1 LIFIDNQKN
10 FDDAMARVA
19 AQPVIALDTEAD
31 SLHSYFDK
39 VCLIQM
45 SYPGEDLII
54 DPLRKFDLS
63 KFGEVL
69 ANPNITKILHGA
81 DYDLR
86 ILNRDFGYTI
96 TNLIDTMVCSQLLG
110 YEAFGL
116 AALLDRHFGYKVD
129 KKHQRADWAM
139 RPLPPDMLAYASTD
153 TRHLIDLMT
162 RLREELTALGRWEWA
177 VEEFARLEQIRF
189 NEKDSD
195 EEPFRRL
202 KGLGALDRR
211 SLAVVRALYEYR
223 DGLAREADRPPF
235 KIYSNDLIFEL
246 AKVKPVTLQ
255 EFGVIKGVSG
265 YHRGRYGRDII
276 RLVEE
281 ALAIPDDQLP
291 EKSESRTWLRDRELE
306 ARIDRMKKA
315 RDKIAKDLKV
325 DASVLAPRHI
335 LLTVAQAQP
344 QEPGDLDRV
353 PVMRNWQK
361 ALLGQAL
368 IDALRGGAPKP
379 PQSKLF

>member
-1 LIFIDNQKN
+1 VIFIDNQKD
-10 FDDAMARVA
+10 FDAAMARVA

-45 SYPGEDLII
+45 SFPGEDLII
-54 DPLRKFDLS
+54 DPLCKIDLS
-63 KFGEVL
+63 KFGEIL
-69 ANPNITKILHGA
+69 ANREITKILHGA

-96 TNLIDTMVCSQLLG
+96 ANLVDTMVCSQLLG

-139 RPLPPDMLAYASTD
+139 RPLPADMLLYAATD
-153 TRHLIDLMT
+153 TRHLIDLAA
-162 RLREELTALGRWEWA
+162 RLRDELIALGRWEWA
-177 VEEFARLEQIRF
+177 VEEFGRLEQIRF

-211 SLAVVRALYEYR
+211 SLAVVRALYDYR

-235 KIYSNDLIFEL
+235 KIFSNDLIFEV

-265 YHRGRYGRDII
+265 YHRGRYGRDIA
-276 RLVEE
+276 RMVEE
-281 ALAIPDDQLP
+281 ALAIPEDQLP
-291 EKSESRTWLRDRELE
+291 EKSESKTWLRDRELE

-344 QEPGDLDRV
+344 QEPSDLDRV
-353 PVMRNWQK
+353 PMMRNWQK

-368 IDALRGGAPKP
+368 IDALRGGAKP

>member
-1 LIFIDNQKN
+1 MIFIDNQRD

-19 AQPVIALDTEAD
+19 AQPVVSVDTEAD

-45 SYPGEDLII
+45 STADEDLII
-54 DPLRKFDLS
+54 DPLRKFDLT
-63 KFGEVL
+63 KFGEIL
-69 ANPNITKILHGA
+69 ANRDITKILHGA

-86 ILNRDFGYTI
+86 ILNRDFGFTI
-96 TNLIDTMVCSQLLG
+96 ANLVDTMVCSQLLG

-116 AALLDRHFGYKVD
+116 AALLDRHFGFKVD

-139 RPLPPDMLAYASTD
+139 RPLPPDMLDYAATD
-153 TRHLIDLMT
+153 TRHLVALAD
-162 RLREELTALGRWEWA
+162 RLREELKALGRWEWA
-177 VEEFARLEQIRF
+177 VEEFGRLEQIRF

-211 SLAVVRALYEYR
+211 SLAVVRALYDYR

-235 KIYSNDLIFEL
+235 KIFSNDLIFEVAKIKPL
-246 AKVKPVTLQ
+246 ATHD
-255 EFGVIKGVSG
+255 FNAIKGVSG
-265 YHRGRYGRDII
+265 YHRGRYGRDVV
-276 RLVEE
+276 RLVKE
-281 ALAIPDDQLP
+281 ALAIPDEELP
-291 EKSESRTWLRDRELE
+291 EKSEAKTWLRDRELE

-315 RDKIAKDLKV
+315 RDKIARDLKV

-335 LLTVAQAQP
+335 LLTVAQTQP
-344 QEPGDLDRV
+344 QEPSDLDQV
-353 PVMRNWQK
+353 SVMRNWQK

-368 IDALRGGAPKP
+368 IDALRGGVKP

>member
-1 LIFIDNQKN
+1 VNVIDTQEA
-10 FDDAMARVA
+10 FDAAMARVA
-19 AQPVIALDTEAD
+19 AQPVVALDTEAD

-45 SYPGEDLII
+45 SIPGEDMII
-54 DPLRKFDLS
+54 DPLCKIDIA
-63 KFGEVL
+63 KFGEIL
-69 ANPNITKILHGA
+69 ANREITKILHGA

-86 ILNRDFGYTI
+86 ILDRDFGFTI
-96 TNLIDTMVCSQLLG
+96 ANLIDTMVCSQLLG

-116 AALLDRHFGYKVD
+116 AALLDRHFGFKVD

-139 RPLPPDMLAYASTD
+139 RPLPPDMLEYAATD
-153 TRHLIDLMT
+153 TRHLIALAG
-162 RLREELTALGRWEWA
+162 RLRDELTALGRWEWA
-177 VEEFARLEQIRF
+177 VEEFGRQEQIRF
-189 NEKDSD
+189 NEKDGD

-211 SLAVVRALYEYR
+211 SLAVVRALYDFR

-235 KIYSNDLIFEL
+235 KIFGNDLIFEIARL
-246 AKVKPVTLQ
+246 KPSSTQ
-255 EFGVIKGVSG
+255 EFNNIKGVSG
-265 YHRGRYGRDII
+265 YHRGRFGRDIV
-276 RLVEE
+276 RLVNE
-281 ALAIPDDQLP
+281 AMAIPDEELP
-291 EKSESRTWLRDRELE
+291 EKSESKTWLRDREME

-335 LLTVAQAQP
+335 LVSVAEAQP
-344 QEPGDLDRV
+344 HEPADLDRV

-368 IDALRGGAPKP
+368 IDALRGGMKP

>member
-1 LIFIDNQKN
+1 VIFIDTQEA
-10 FDDAMARVA
+10 FDAAMDRVA
-19 AQPVIALDTEAD
+19 AQPVVAVDTEAD

-45 SYPGEDLII
+45 SIPGEDLII
-54 DPLRKFDLS
+54 DPLCKFDLT
-63 KFGEVL
+63 KFGGVL
-69 ANPNITKILHGA
+69 ANRSITKILHGA

-86 ILNRDFGYTI
+86 ILNRDFGFTI
-96 TNLIDTMVCSQLLG
+96 ANLIDTMVCSQLLG

-139 RPLPPDMLAYASTD
+139 RPLPPDMLEYAATD
-153 TRHLIDLMT
+153 TRHLIALST
-162 RLREELTALGRWEWA
+162 RLRDELTALGRWEWA
-177 VEEFARLEQIRF
+177 VEEFGRLEQIRF
-189 NEKDSD
+189 NEKDGD

-211 SLAVVRALYEYR
+211 SLAVVRALYDFR

-235 KIYSNDLIFEL
+235 KIFGNDLIFEV
-246 AKVKPVTLQ
+246 ANIKPQSTQ
-255 EFGVIKGVSG
+255 DFNVIKGVSG
-265 YHRGRYGRDII
+265 YHRGRFGREIV
-276 RLVEE
+276 RLVQE
-281 ALAIPDDQLP
+281 ALVIPEDELP
-291 EKSESRTWLRDRELE
+291 EKGEVKTWLRDREVE

-315 RDKIAKDLKV
+315 RDKIARDLKV

-335 LLTVAQAQP
+335 LASVAQAQP
-344 QEPGDLDRV
+344 QEPADLDRV

-368 IDALRGGAPKP
+368 IDALRGGVKP

>member
-1 LIFIDNQKN
+1 VNVIDTQEA
-10 FDDAMARVA
+10 FDAAMARVA
-19 AQPVIALDTEAD
+19 AQPVVALDTEAD

-45 SYPGEDLII
+45 SIPGEDMII
-54 DPLRKFDLS
+54 DPLCKIDIA
-63 KFGEVL
+63 KFGEIL
-69 ANPNITKILHGA
+69 ANREITKILHGA

-86 ILNRDFGYTI
+86 ILDRDFGFTI
-96 TNLIDTMVCSQLLG
+96 ANLVDTMVCSQLLG

-116 AALLDRHFGYKVD
+116 AALLDRHFGFKVD

-139 RPLPPDMLAYASTD
+139 RPLPPDMLEYAATD
-153 TRHLIDLMT
+153 TRHLIALAG

-177 VEEFARLEQIRF
+177 VEEFGRQEQIRF
-189 NEKDSD
+189 NEKDGD

-211 SLAVVRALYEYR
+211 SLAVVRALYDFR

-235 KIYSNDLIFEL
+235 KIFGNDLIFEI
-246 AKVKPVTLQ
+246 ARIKPSSTQ
-255 EFGVIKGVSG
+255 EFNSIKGVSG
-265 YHRGRYGRDII
+265 YHRGRFGRDIV
-276 RLVEE
+276 RLVKE
-281 ALAIPDDQLP
+281 AMEIPDEELP
-291 EKSESRTWLRDRELE
+291 EKSESKTWLRDREME

-335 LLTVAQAQP
+335 LVSVAEAQP
-344 QEPGDLDRV
+344 HEPADLDRV

-368 IDALRGGAPKP
+368 IDALRGGTKP
-379 PQSKLF
+379 PQTKLF

>member
-1 LIFIDNQKN
+1 VNVIDTQEA
-10 FDDAMARVA
+10 FDAAMARVA
-19 AQPVIALDTEAD
+19 AQPVVALDTEAD

-45 SYPGEDLII
+45 SIPGEDMII
-54 DPLRKFDLS
+54 DPLCKIDIA
-63 KFGEVL
+63 KFGEIL
-69 ANPNITKILHGA
+69 GNRAITKILHGA

-86 ILNRDFGYTI
+86 ILDRDFGFTI
-96 TNLIDTMVCSQLLG
+96 ANLIDTMVCSQLLG

-116 AALLDRHFGYKVD
+116 AALLDRHFGFKVD

-139 RPLPPDMLAYASTD
+139 RPLPPDMLEYAATD
-153 TRHLIDLMT
+153 TRHLIALAG
-162 RLREELTALGRWEWA
+162 RLRDELTALGRWEWA
-177 VEEFARLEQIRF
+177 VEEFGRQEQIRF
-189 NEKDSD
+189 NEKDGD

-211 SLAVVRALYEYR
+211 SLAVVRALYDFR

-235 KIYSNDLIFEL
+235 KIFGNDLIFEI
-246 AKVKPVTLQ
+246 ARIKPSSTQ
-255 EFGVIKGVSG
+255 EFNSIKGVSG
-265 YHRGRYGRDII
+265 YHRGRFGRDIV
-276 RLVEE
+276 RLVHE
-281 ALAIPDDQLP
+281 AMAIPDEELP
-291 EKSESRTWLRDRELE
+291 EKSESKTWLRDREME

-335 LLTVAQAQP
+335 LVSVAEAQP
-344 QEPGDLDRV
+344 HEPADLDRV

-368 IDALRGGAPKP
+368 IDALRGGMKP

>member
-1 LIFIDNQKN
+1 MIFIDNQQD
-10 FDDAMARVA
+10 FDAAMARVT
-19 AQPVIALDTEAD
+19 AQPVVALDTEAD

-45 SYPGEDLII
+45 SIPGEDLII
-54 DPLRKFDLS
+54 DPLRKFDLT
-63 KFGEVL
+63 KFGEIL
-69 ANPNITKILHGA
+69 ANRAITKILHGA

-96 TNLIDTMVCSQLLG
+96 ANLVDTMVCSQLLG

-116 AALLDRHFGYKVD
+116 AALLDRHFGFKVD

-139 RPLPPDMLAYASTD
+139 RPLPPDMLEYAATD
-153 TRHLIDLMT
+153 TRHLIALAGK
-162 RLREELTALGRWEWA
+162 LRDELTALSRWEWA
-177 VEEFARLEQIRF
+177 VEEFGRQEQIRF
-189 NEKDSD
+189 NEKDGD

-211 SLAVVRALYEYR
+211 SLAVVRALYDFR

-235 KIYSNDLIFEL
+235 KIFGNDLIFEL
-246 AKVKPVTLQ
+246 ARVKPASTQ
-255 EFGVIKGVSG
+255 EFNSIKGVSG
-265 YHRGRYGRDII
+265 YHRGRFGRDIV
-276 RLVEE
+276 RLVNE
-281 ALAIPDDQLP
+281 AMAIPDDELP
-291 EKSESRTWLRDRELE
+291 EKSESKTWLRDRELE

-315 RDKIAKDLKV
+315 RDRIAKDLKV

-335 LLTVAQAQP
+335 LVSVAEAQP
-344 QEPGDLDRV
+344 VEPADLDRV
-353 PVMRNWQK
+353 PVMRQWQK

-368 IDALRGGAPKP
+368 IDALHGGVKP

>member
-1 LIFIDNQKN
+1 
-10 FDDAMARVA
+10 MARVA
-19 AQPVIALDTEAD
+19 AQPVVALDTEAD

-45 SYPGEDLII
+45 SIPGEDMII
-54 DPLRKFDLS
+54 DPLCKIDIA
-63 KFGEVL
+63 KFGEIL
-69 ANPNITKILHGA
+69 ANREITKILHGA

-86 ILNRDFGYTI
+86 ILNRDFGFTI
-96 TNLIDTMVCSQLLG
+96 ANLIDTMVCSQLLG

-116 AALLDRHFGYKVD
+116 AALLDRHFGFKVD

-139 RPLPPDMLAYASTD
+139 RPLPPDMLEYAATD
-153 TRHLIDLMT
+153 TRHLIALAG
-162 RLREELTALGRWEWA
+162 RLRDELTALGRWEWA
-177 VEEFARLEQIRF
+177 VEEFGRQEQIRF
-189 NEKDSD
+189 NEKDGD

-211 SLAVVRALYEYR
+211 SLAVVRALYDFR

-235 KIYSNDLIFEL
+235 KIFGNDLIFEL
-246 AKVKPVTLQ
+246 ARVKPSSTQ
-255 EFGVIKGVSG
+255 DFNSIKGVSG
-265 YHRGRYGRDII
+265 YHRGRFGRDIV
-276 RLVEE
+276 RLVKE
-281 ALAIPDDQLP
+281 AMAIPDEELP
-291 EKSESRTWLRDRELE
+291 EKSESKTWLRDREME

-335 LLTVAQAQP
+335 LVSVAEAQP
-344 QEPGDLDRV
+344 HEPADLDRV

-368 IDALRGGAPKP
+368 IDALRGGMKA

>member
-1 LIFIDNQKN
+1 VIFIDNQHD
-10 FDDAMARVA
+10 FDAAMARVA
-19 AQPVIALDTEAD
+19 AQPIVALDTEAD

-45 SYPGEDLII
+45 SFPGEDLII
-54 DPLRKFDLS
+54 DPLSKIDLA

-69 ANPNITKILHGA
+69 ANRGITKILHGA

-96 TNLIDTMVCSQLLG
+96 ANLIDTMVCSQLLG

-139 RPLPPDMLAYASTD
+139 RPLPADMLDYAATD
-153 TRHLIDLMT
+153 TRHLIDLVT
-162 RLREELTALGRWEWA
+162 RLRDELTALGRWEWA

-223 DGLAREADRPPF
+223 DGLAREADKPPF
-235 KIYSNDLIFEL
+235 KIFSNDLIFEV
-246 AKVKPVTLQ
+246 AKLQ
-255 EFGVIKGVSG
+255 PQSTQDFSGIKGVSG
-265 YHRGRYGRDII
+265 YHRGRYGRDIV
-276 RLVEE
+276 RMVQE
-281 ALAIPDDQLP
+281 ALLIADDELP
-291 EKSESRTWLRDRELE
+291 EKSETKTWLRDRELE

-335 LLTVAQAQP
+335 LATVAQAQP
-344 QEPGDLDRV
+344 QEPADLDAI

-368 IDALRGGAPKP
+368 IDALRGGTKP

>member
-1 LIFIDNQKN
+1 MIFIDTQQA
-10 FDDAMARVA
+10 FDAAMARVA
-19 AQPVIALDTEAD
+19 AQPVVAVDTEAD

-45 SYPGEDLII
+45 SIPGEDLII
-54 DPLRKFDLS
+54 DPLCRFDLT

-69 ANPNITKILHGA
+69 GNPGITKILHGA

-86 ILNRDFGYTI
+86 ILNRDFGFTI
-96 TNLIDTMVCSQLLG
+96 ANLIDTMVCSQLLG

-139 RPLPPDMLAYASTD
+139 RPLLPDMLEYAATD
-153 TRHLIDLMT
+153 TRHLIALAA

-177 VEEFARLEQIRF
+177 VEEFGRLEQIRF
-189 NEKDSD
+189 NEKDGE

-211 SLAVVRALYEYR
+211 SLAVVRALYDFR

-235 KIYSNDLIFEL
+235 KIFGNDLIFEV
-246 AKVKPVTLQ
+246 AKIKPQSTQ
-255 EFGVIKGVSG
+255 DFNGVKGVSG
-265 YHRGRYGRDII
+265 YHRGRFGRDIV
-276 RLVEE
+276 RLVLE
-281 ALAIPDDQLP
+281 ALAIPEDELP
-291 EKSESRTWLRDRELE
+291 EKSEVKTWLRDREVE

-315 RDKIAKDLKV
+315 RDKIARDLKV

-335 LLTVAQAQP
+335 LASVAQAQP
-344 QEPGDLDRV
+344 QEPADLDRV

-368 IDALRGGAPKP
+368 IDALRGGTKAP
-379 PQSKLF
+379 QAKLF

>member
-1 LIFIDNQKN
+1 VNFIDTQET
-10 FDDAMARVA
+10 FDAAMARVA
-19 AQPVIALDTEAD
+19 AQPVVALDTEAD

-45 SYPGEDLII
+45 SIPGEDMII
-54 DPLRKFDLS
+54 DPLCKFDLA

-69 ANPNITKILHGA
+69 ANRAITKILHGA

-86 ILNRDFGYTI
+86 ILDRDFGFTI
-96 TNLIDTMVCSQLLG
+96 ANLIDTMVCSQLLG

-116 AALLDRHFGYKVD
+116 AALLDRHFGFKVD

-139 RPLPPDMLAYASTD
+139 RPLPPDMLEYAATD
-153 TRHLIDLMT
+153 TRHLIALAG
-162 RLREELTALGRWEWA
+162 RLRDELTALGRWEWA
-177 VEEFARLEQIRF
+177 VEEFGRQEQIRF
-189 NEKDSD
+189 NEKDGD

-211 SLAVVRALYEYR
+211 SLAVVRALYDFR

-235 KIYSNDLIFEL
+235 KIFGNDLIFEIARL
-246 AKVKPVTLQ
+246 KPSSTQ
-255 EFGVIKGVSG
+255 DFNSIKGVSG
-265 YHRGRYGRDII
+265 YHRGRFGRDIV
-276 RLVEE
+276 RLVNE
-281 ALAIPDDQLP
+281 AMAIPDEELP
-291 EKSESRTWLRDRELE
+291 EKSESKTWMRDREME

-335 LLTVAQAQP
+335 LVSVAEAQP
-344 QEPGDLDRV
+344 QEPADLDRV
-353 PVMRNWQK
+353 SVMRNWQK

-368 IDALRGGAPKP
+368 IDALRGGMKP

>member
-1 LIFIDNQKN
+1 MNFIDTQEA
-10 FDDAMARVA
+10 FDAAMARVA
-19 AQPVIALDTEAD
+19 AQPVVALDTEAD

-45 SYPGEDLII
+45 SIPGEDLII
-54 DPLRKFDLS
+54 DPLCKFDIA
-63 KFGEVL
+63 KFGEIL
-69 ANPNITKILHGA
+69 ANREITKILHGA

-86 ILNRDFGYTI
+86 ILNRDFGFTI
-96 TNLIDTMVCSQLLG
+96 ANLVDTMVCSQLLG

-116 AALLDRHFGYKVD
+116 AALLDRHFGFKVD

-139 RPLPPDMLAYASTD
+139 RPLPPDMLEYAATD
-153 TRHLIDLMT
+153 TRHLIALAG
-162 RLREELTALGRWEWA
+162 RLRDELTALGRWEWA
-177 VEEFARLEQIRF
+177 VEEFGRQEQIRF
-189 NEKDSD
+189 NEKDGD

-211 SLAVVRALYEYR
+211 SLAVVRALYDFR

-235 KIYSNDLIFEL
+235 KIFGNDLIFEI
-246 AKVKPVTLQ
+246 ARIKPSSTQ
-255 EFGVIKGVSG
+255 EFNGIKGVSG
-265 YHRGRYGRDII
+265 YHRGRFGRDIV
-276 RLVEE
+276 RLVNE
-281 ALAIPDDQLP
+281 AMAIPDEELP
-291 EKSESRTWLRDRELE
+291 EKSESKTWLRDREME

-335 LLTVAQAQP
+335 LVSVAEAQP
-344 QEPGDLDRV
+344 HEPADLDRV

-368 IDALRGGAPKP
+368 IDALRGGMKP

>member
-1 LIFIDNQKN
+1 
-10 FDDAMARVA
+10 MARVA
-19 AQPVIALDTEAD
+19 AQPVISLDIEAD

-45 SYPGEDLII
+45 SFPGEDLII

-63 KFGEVL
+63 KFGEIL
-69 ANPNITKILHGA
+69 ANRDITKILHGA

-86 ILNRDFGYTI
+86 ILNRDVGFTI

-139 RPLPPDMLAYASTD
+139 RPLPADMLVYAATD
-153 TRHLIDLMT
+153 TRHLIDLAT
-162 RLREELTALGRWEWA
+162 RLRDELKALGRWEWA

-189 NEKDSD
+189 NEKDAD

-211 SLAVVRALYEYR
+211 SLAVVRALYDFR

-235 KIYSNDLIFEL
+235 KIFSNELSFEV
-246 AKVKPVTLQ
+246 AKVKPASTQ
-255 EFGVIKGVSG
+255 DFNSIKGVSG
-265 YHRGRYGRDII
+265 YHRNRFGRDIV
-276 RLVEE
+276 RLVKE
-281 ALAIPDDQLP
+281 
-291 EKSESRTWLRDRELE
+291 
-306 ARIDRMKKA
+306 
-315 RDKIAKDLKV
+315 
-325 DASVLAPRHI
+325 
-335 LLTVAQAQP
+335 
-344 QEPGDLDRV
+344 
-353 PVMRNWQK
+353 
-361 ALLGQAL
+361 
-368 IDALRGGAPKP
+368 
-379 PQSKLF
+379 

>member
-1 LIFIDNQKN
+1 VNVIDTQVA
-10 FDDAMARVA
+10 FDAAMARVA
-19 AQPVIALDTEAD
+19 AQPVVALDTEAD

-45 SYPGEDLII
+45 SIPGEDMII
-54 DPLRKFDLS
+54 DPLRKIDIA
-63 KFGEVL
+63 KFGEIL
-69 ANPNITKILHGA
+69 ADRAITKILHGA

-86 ILNRDFGYTI
+86 ILNRDFGFTI
-96 TNLIDTMVCSQLLG
+96 ANLIDTMVCSQLLG

-116 AALLDRHFGYKVD
+116 AALLDRHFGFKVD

-139 RPLPPDMLAYASTD
+139 RPLPPDMLEYAATD
-153 TRHLIDLMT
+153 TRHLIALAG
-162 RLREELTALGRWEWA
+162 RLRDELTALGRWEWA
-177 VEEFARLEQIRF
+177 VEEFGRQEQIRF
-189 NEKDSD
+189 NEKDGD

-211 SLAVVRALYEYR
+211 SLAVVRALYDFR

-235 KIYSNDLIFEL
+235 KIFGNDLIFEL
-246 AKVKPVTLQ
+246 ARVKPASTQ
-255 EFGVIKGVSG
+255 DFNSIKGVSG
-265 YHRGRYGRDII
+265 YHRGRFGRDIV
-276 RLVEE
+276 RLVKE
-281 ALAIPDDQLP
+281 AMAIPDEELP
-291 EKSESRTWLRDRELE
+291 EKSESKTWLRDREME

-335 LLTVAQAQP
+335 LVSVAEAQP
-344 QEPGDLDRV
+344 HEPADLDRV

-368 IDALRGGAPKP
+368 IDALRGGMKA

>member
-1 LIFIDNQKN
+1 VNVIDTQEA
-10 FDDAMARVA
+10 FDAAMARVA
-19 AQPVIALDTEAD
+19 AQPVVALDTEAD

-45 SYPGEDLII
+45 SIPGEDMII
-54 DPLRKFDLS
+54 DPLCKIDIA
-63 KFGEVL
+63 KFGEIL
-69 ANPNITKILHGA
+69 ADRAITKILHGA

-86 ILNRDFGYTI
+86 ILDRDFGFTI
-96 TNLIDTMVCSQLLG
+96 ANLIDTMVCSQLLG

-116 AALLDRHFGYKVD
+116 AALLDRHFGFKVD

-139 RPLPPDMLAYASTD
+139 RPLPPDMLEYAATD
-153 TRHLIDLMT
+153 TRHLIALAG
-162 RLREELTALGRWEWA
+162 RLRDELTALGRWEWA
-177 VEEFARLEQIRF
+177 VEEFGRQEQIRF
-189 NEKDSD
+189 NEKDVD

-211 SLAVVRALYEYR
+211 SLAVVRALYDFR

-235 KIYSNDLIFEL
+235 KIFGNDLIFEI
-246 AKVKPVTLQ
+246 ARIKPASTQ
-255 EFGVIKGVSG
+255 DFNSIKGVSG
-265 YHRGRYGRDII
+265 YHRGRFGRDIV
-276 RLVEE
+276 RLVKE
-281 ALAIPDDQLP
+281 AMAIPDEELP
-291 EKSESRTWLRDRELE
+291 EKSESKTWLRDREME

-335 LLTVAQAQP
+335 LVSVAEAQP
-344 QEPGDLDRV
+344 HEPADLDRV

-368 IDALRGGAPKP
+368 IDALRGGMKP

>member
-1 LIFIDNQKN
+1 VIFIDNQRD

-19 AQPVIALDTEAD
+19 AQPVVSVDTEAD

-45 SYPGEDLII
+45 STADEDLII
-54 DPLRKFDLS
+54 DPLRKFDLT
-63 KFGEVL
+63 KFGEIL
-69 ANPNITKILHGA
+69 ANRDITKILHGA

-86 ILNRDFGYTI
+86 ILNRDFGFTI
-96 TNLIDTMVCSQLLG
+96 ANLVDTMVCSQLLG

-116 AALLDRHFGYKVD
+116 AALLDRHFGFKVD

-139 RPLPPDMLAYASTD
+139 RPLPPDMLDYAATD
-153 TRHLIDLMT
+153 TRHLVALAD
-162 RLREELTALGRWEWA
+162 RLREELKALGRWEWA
-177 VEEFARLEQIRF
+177 VEEFGRLEQIRF

-211 SLAVVRALYEYR
+211 SLAVVRALYDYR

-235 KIYSNDLIFEL
+235 KIFSNDLIFEVAKIKPL
-246 AKVKPVTLQ
+246 ATHD
-255 EFGVIKGVSG
+255 FNAIKGVSG
-265 YHRGRYGRDII
+265 YHRGRYGRDVV
-276 RLVEE
+276 RLVKE
-281 ALAIPDDQLP
+281 ALAIPDEELP
-291 EKSESRTWLRDRELE
+291 EKSEAKTWLRDRELE

-315 RDKIAKDLKV
+315 RDKIARDLKV

-335 LLTVAQAQP
+335 LLTVAQTQP
-344 QEPGDLDRV
+344 QEPSDLDQV
-353 PVMRNWQK
+353 SVMRNWQK

-368 IDALRGGAPKP
+368 IDALRGGVKP

>member
-1 LIFIDNQKN
+1 VNFIDTQEA
-10 FDDAMARVA
+10 FDAAMARVA
-19 AQPVIALDTEAD
+19 AQPVVALDTEAD

-45 SYPGEDLII
+45 SIPGEDMII
-54 DPLRKFDLS
+54 DPLCKIDIA

-69 ANPNITKILHGA
+69 ANRDITKILHGA

-86 ILNRDFGYTI
+86 ILNRDFGFTI
-96 TNLIDTMVCSQLLG
+96 ANLIDTMVCSQLLG

-116 AALLDRHFGYKVD
+116 AALLDRHFGFKVD

-139 RPLPPDMLAYASTD
+139 RPLPPDMLEYAATD
-153 TRHLIDLMT
+153 TRHLIALAG
-162 RLREELTALGRWEWA
+162 RLRDELTALGRWEWA
-177 VEEFARLEQIRF
+177 VEEFGRQEQIRF
-189 NEKDSD
+189 NEKDGD

-211 SLAVVRALYEYR
+211 SLAVVRALYDFR

-235 KIYSNDLIFEL
+235 KIFGNDLIFEI
-246 AKVKPVTLQ
+246 ARIKPASTQ
-255 EFGVIKGVSG
+255 DFNSIKGVSG
-265 YHRGRYGRDII
+265 YHRGRFRRDIV
-276 RLVEE
+276 RLVNE
-281 ALAIPDDQLP
+281 AMAIPDEELP
-291 EKSESRTWLRDRELE
+291 EKSESKTWLRDREME

-315 RDKIAKDLKV
+315 RDKIARDLKV

-335 LLTVAQAQP
+335 LVSVAEAQP
-344 QEPGDLDRV
+344 HEPADLDRV

-368 IDALRGGAPKP
+368 IDALRGGMKP

>member
-1 LIFIDNQKN
+1 MNFIDTQET
-10 FDDAMARVA
+10 FDAAMARVA
-19 AQPVIALDTEAD
+19 AQPVVALDTEAD

-45 SYPGEDLII
+45 SIPGEDMII
-54 DPLRKFDLS
+54 DPLCKFDLA

-69 ANPNITKILHGA
+69 ANRAITKILHGA

-86 ILNRDFGYTI
+86 ILDRDFGFTI
-96 TNLIDTMVCSQLLG
+96 ANLIDTMVCSQLLG

-116 AALLDRHFGYKVD
+116 AALLDRHFGFKVD

-139 RPLPPDMLAYASTD
+139 RPLPPDMLEYAATD
-153 TRHLIDLMT
+153 TRHLIALAG
-162 RLREELTALGRWEWA
+162 RLRDELTALGRWEWA
-177 VEEFARLEQIRF
+177 VEEFGRQEQIRF
-189 NEKDSD
+189 NEKDGD

-211 SLAVVRALYEYR
+211 SLAVVRALYDFR

-235 KIYSNDLIFEL
+235 KIFGNDLIFEIARL
-246 AKVKPVTLQ
+246 KPSSTQ
-255 EFGVIKGVSG
+255 DFNSIKGVSG
-265 YHRGRYGRDII
+265 YHRGRFGRDIV
-276 RLVEE
+276 RLVNE
-281 ALAIPDDQLP
+281 AMAIPDEELP
-291 EKSESRTWLRDRELE
+291 EKSESKTWMRDREME

-335 LLTVAQAQP
+335 LVSVAEAQP
-344 QEPGDLDRV
+344 QEPADLDRV
-353 PVMRNWQK
+353 SVMRNWQK

-368 IDALRGGAPKP
+368 IDALRGGMKP

>member
-1 LIFIDNQKN
+1 MNFIDTQVA
-10 FDDAMARVA
+10 FDAAMARVA
-19 AQPVIALDTEAD
+19 AQPVVALDTEAD

-45 SYPGEDLII
+45 SIPGEDMII
-54 DPLRKFDLS
+54 DPLCKFDIA
-63 KFGEVL
+63 KFGEIL
-69 ANPNITKILHGA
+69 ADRAITKILHGA

-86 ILNRDFGYTI
+86 ILNRDFGFTI
-96 TNLIDTMVCSQLLG
+96 ANLIDTMVCSQLLG

-116 AALLDRHFGYKVD
+116 AALLDRHFGFKVD

-139 RPLPPDMLAYASTD
+139 RPLPPDMLEYAATD
-153 TRHLIDLMT
+153 TRHLIALAG
-162 RLREELTALGRWEWA
+162 RLRDELTALGRWEWA
-177 VEEFARLEQIRF
+177 VEEFGRQEQIRF
-189 NEKDSD
+189 NEKDGD

-211 SLAVVRALYEYR
+211 SLAVVRALYDFR

-235 KIYSNDLIFEL
+235 KIFGNDLIFEL
-246 AKVKPVTLQ
+246 ARVKPVSTQ
-255 EFGVIKGVSG
+255 DFNSIKGVSG
-265 YHRGRYGRDII
+265 YHRGRFGRDIV
-276 RLVEE
+276 RLVKE
-281 ALAIPDDQLP
+281 AMAIPDEELP
-291 EKSESRTWLRDRELE
+291 EKSESKTWLRDREME

-335 LLTVAQAQP
+335 LVSVAEAQP
-344 QEPGDLDRV
+344 HEPADLDRV

-368 IDALRGGAPKP
+368 IDALRSGMKA